1 MLSVNTPQQH
11 LWNKLMEVKPT
22 CACNL
27 SYVQDELWRRTV
39 LSTRRALTH
48 GKSPASQ
55 VAG

>member
-39 LSTRRALTH
+39 PSTRRALTH